1 MQEFDLTREEIEMI
15 EKYRKIKKID
25 ATEIQENIN
34 KFCGLTLE
42 LKKLSEKL
50 FDLKETNNTA
60 RKIILENLDED
71 FLRDIYEI
79 LEENIDE
86 EFEQEL

>member
-25 ATEIQENIN
+25 TTEIQENIN
-34 KFCGLTLE
+34 KFCVLTLE

-50 FDLKETNNTA
+50 FDLKETNNAA

-71 FLRDIYEI
+71 FLRDIYEV

>member
-1 MQEFDLTREEIEMI
+1 MQE
-15 EKYRKIKKID
+15 
-25 ATEIQENIN
+25 
-34 KFCGLTLE
+34 
-42 LKKLSEKL
+42 
-50 FDLKETNNTA
+50 FDLKETNNAA

-71 FLRDIYEI
+71 FLRDIYEV

>member
-25 ATEIQENIN
+25 TTEIQENIN
-34 KFCGLTLE
+34 KFCVLTLE

-50 FDLKETNNTA
+50 FDLKETNNAA
-60 RKIILENLDED
+60 RKIILENLDEA
-71 FLRDIYEI
+71 FLRDIYEV

>member
-34 KFCGLTLE
+34 KFCDLTLE

-50 FDLKETNNTA
+50 FDLKETNNAA

-71 FLRDIYEI
+71 FLRDIYEV

-86 EFEQEL
+86 ELEQEL